1 MSRTCHGCHAPIDD
15 DHKDYPSGWQK
26 CPLDHWSGCLG
37 GIVEGKA
44 SNGSEWR
51 GCPPEYAY
59 VEAVSDEEEEHDE
72 GLNKEDIT
80 INDGDSGAGAD
91 ALDFQKQTVLDAN
104 LKLVGET
111 AEEAFDEDPD
121 DGDAMIRKLEEANEL
136 LKKQAATRAMEEAA
150 VRGRKLAMLKAEN
163 LRLSQAMGGD
173 IGGAKVKTV
182 PRSSCPHPKNTKSV
196 KVAPKITHKPGQEH
210 LSRKDLRSAEYRP
223 EDDTRYTGLDIKG
236 IRKIPELQSLVDKL
250 VGQVQHR
257 APSLDRRPSFIG
269 VRDPSLAQQKPEVAP
284 ELVAG
289 HCEDGNVRKVRTPQ
303 SRDLASL
310 PRSGGGQI
318 DDDETSSDDD
328 CDEQPKPGYV
338 FKWRRDEQG
347 EKYFTEEKQFRQQ
360 KEMVYRYVRDHATG
374 RSYKRL
380 VLKNDPDKELVSQWV
395 IDPETGLQ
403 VKMLVPSQLSFTKP
417 KVSKQSSSQPV
428 TFASSPDRTG
438 DGFTTPLSHSEQG
451 RRSQHSSSTFPPR
464 NSGALQDEKQ
474 GKMPTIV
481 QFARNCPVSWTSKIT
496 SDKLNL
502 GLWCWSYMAEL
513 LATRTGQADPL
524 PAGEL
529 EARIQHF
536 LNVLEIALQPS
547 APADFD
553 NHGWKVAR
561 LYAEKVQHKVERGD
575 TWLSFEQR
583 YGSDSQPHELMAAE
597 KELAPRVVKAPKQP
611 KDEDGKLKEEI
622 KKKTCTTW
630 NSSSTE
636 GKCEFEVQYEG
647 RSCSRRH
654 ECSWCKEKGKKSLG
668 HQRSFCRQRLAAGEQ

>member
-1 MSRTCHGCHAPIDD
+1 M
-15 DHKDYPSGWQK
+15 
-26 CPLDHWSGCLG
+26 
-37 GIVEGKA
+37 EGKA

-51 GCPPEYAY
+51 GCPPEYAH
-59 VEAVSDEEEEHDE
+59 VEVVSDEEEEHDE

-91 ALDFQKQTVLDAN
+91 ALDLQKQTVLDAN

-438 DGFTTPLSHSEQG
+438 DGLTTPLSHSEQG

-597 KELAPRVVKAPKQP
+597 KELAPRVVKVPKQP
-611 KDEDGKLKEEI
+611 KDEDGKLKEEV

>member
-1 MSRTCHGCHAPIDD
+1 M
-15 DHKDYPSGWQK
+15 
-26 CPLDHWSGCLG
+26 G

-44 SNGSEWR
+44 ANGSEWR
-51 GCPPEYAY
+51 GCPPEYVF
-59 VEAVSDEEEEHDE
+59 VEAVSDDEEELDD
-72 GLNKEDIT
+72 GLNREDIT
-80 INDGDSGAGAD
+80 INDGDNGAGAD
-91 ALDFQKQTVLDAN
+91 ALDLQNQTMLDTN
-104 LKLVGET
+104 LEIVEET
-111 AEEAFDEDPD
+111 TKEGSDEDPD
-121 DGDAMIRKLEEANEL
+121 DGDGMIRKLEEANKL
-136 LKKQAATRAMEEAA
+136 LKKQAATRAKEEAA

-182 PRSSCPHPKNTKSV
+182 PRSSCPHPKNTKSG
-196 KVAPKITHKPGQEH
+196 KVAPKSTHKPGQEH
-210 LSRKDLRSAEYRP
+210 MSRKHLRSAEYRP
-223 EDDTRYTGLDIKG
+223 EDDTMYTGLDIKG
-236 IRKIPELQSLVDKL
+236 IRKIPELQSQVEKL
-250 VGQVQHR
+250 VSQVQHR

-269 VRDPSLAQQKPEVAP
+269 VRDPSLAQQQPGVAP
-284 ELVAG
+284 EFVFR

-310 PRSGGGQI
+310 PRSGGGQT
-318 DDDETSSDDD
+318 DDNETSSDDD
-328 CDEQPKPGYV
+328 CDEQPQPGYV
-338 FKWRRDEQG
+338 FKWRRDEHG
-347 EKYFTEEKQFRQQ
+347 EKYFTEVKQFRQQ
-360 KEMVYRYVRDHATG
+360 EEMVYRYVRDHATG

-403 VKMLVPSQLSFTKP
+403 VKMLVPSQLGSTRP
-417 KVSKQSSSQPV
+417 KISKQSSSQPV
-428 TFASSPDRTG
+428 RFASSPGARDRPDG
-438 DGFTTPLSHSEQG
+438 GFTTPLSHSEQG
-451 RRSQHSSSTFPPR
+451 RKSQHYTSTFPPR

-502 GLWCWSYMAEL
+502 GLWCWSYIAEL

-524 PAGEL
+524 PVGEL

-547 APADFD
+547 APADFE

-597 KELAPRVVKAPKQP
+597 KELATKVVKVPKQP
-611 KDEDGKLKEEI
+611 KDEDAKSKEET
-622 KKKTCTTW
+622 KKKTCNTW
-630 NSSSTE
+630 NSSSIE